1 MPRGSRHG
9 SSGERARKAD
19 QLSTRPRLN
28 SWLRSSAIL
37 GGVCLAPAATSLPA
51 AAQSTDWT
59 GAASSNWFDA
69 SNWTNGVP
77 VAGGGAAT
85 VNATAPNAPVVNAP
99 GAATEIIAVGSGTA
113 GALTMTGG
121 GTLNSVDGYV
131 GYTLG
136 SHGTVTVTGPGSN
149 WSVSQVLYV
158 GNFGNGTLTIGGG
171 GTVSSLYGYVG
182 AIPGSEGTVTVTG
195 AGSTWTNSQ
204 YLFVGD
210 AGTGTLT
217 IADGATVSSV
227 NGYVGVLN
235 VGRGTIT
242 VTGAGSAWT
251 NSGNLFVG
259 DNGTGTLAIA
269 DGGTVSN
276 TDGYLG

>member
-1 MPRGSRHG
+1 MRLGSRHG
-9 SSGERARKAD
+9 SSGERERKAD
-19 QLSTRPRLN
+19 QLSTRPRLY
-28 SWLRSSAIL
+28 SWLHSSWLCSSAIL
-37 GGVCLAPAATSLPA
+37 GGVCLAPAASVPA
-51 AAQSTDWT
+51 AAQSTGWT

-99 GAATEIIAVGSGTA
+99 GAAAEIIAVGSGTA

-136 SHGTVTVTGPGSN
+136 SHGTVTVTG
-149 WSVSQVLYV
+149 
-158 GNFGNGTLTIGGG
+158 
-171 GTVSSLYGYVG
+171 
-182 AIPGSEGTVTVTG
+182 

-210 AGTGTLT
+210 A
-217 IADGATVSSV
+217 
-227 NGYVGVLN
+227 
-235 VGRGTIT
+235 
-242 VTGAGSAWT
+242 
-251 NSGNLFVG
+251 
-259 DNGTGTLAIA
+259 
-269 DGGTVSN
+269 
-276 TDGYLG
+276 